1 MPPVYNTIQDEV
13 SDTICPLFAN
23 ANTTD
28 SCQIYGHS

>member
-13 SDTICPLFAN
+13 SDTICTLFAN
-23 ANTTD
+23 ANMTD